1 MNKWLAR
8 YHRSSWPFALMLSA
22 YAAAVAFLY
31 RGLQVYDPVNT
42 ALFLW
47 FSVVHLF
54 NGASLLVRAGP
65 MRSGS
70 SVDTDEHQ

>member
-1 MNKWLAR
+1 
-8 YHRSSWPFALMLSA
+8 MLSA
-22 YAAAVAFLY
+22 YAAVAAFLY
-31 RGLQVYDPVNT
+31 RGLHVHDPVNT

-54 NGASLLVRAGP
+54 NGASLLVRADP
-65 MRSGS
+65 MRPGS